1 MIKIIRWL
9 IYPVLVLGSKA
20 LSRFV
25 PQMHALHLNQIWS
38 VLLFLLPRKGDF
50 IKSVYGPFLHLG
62 QRDHQFYLCATGK
75 SGYKLSSIILKV
87 SQKMVFLD
95 IGSNVGIYSLLAEA
109 NPNFCRIT
117 AVEPNPLVVDFLK
130 SNIHANLAS
139 RIEVISA
146 AVSQSSDDVELRY
159 NDWHMGM
166 GSIER
171 QGTNSVRVKSLNRIF
186 FDEYAHSVNE
196 KVFLKIDVE
205 GAESVVVEEIFS
217 SSLSDRIS
225 DVFIEITPKWLDAK
239 KIDLIYSTLR
249 LNGFKLI
256 WKGSGDGQYDAH
268 FKKNDTY
275 MAINRSTEKL
285 NLKLVNRPI
294 YSICISNYNMGDTL
308 YKAVSSVAVQL
319 DERFEILIVD
329 DGSTDNSRDEIM
341 RLELKFPIVRSIFL
355 KRDKNRKLG
364 ETRNISIYG
373 ALGEYVLL
381 HIDADDVWEPY
392 LKDLVVLFHE
402 LEKAYGYDFLLVG
415 QQTGIAKRNLLLT
428 SGGYDNIYRGED
440 RNLMFRLAG
449 LDKILFMDYKTFRT
463 RLKRPA
469 RKKLIKVVW
478 DMWSHL
484 QYDFLYTESK
494 VNYILIALCFTYN
507 NSDFSIRS
515 RLLRTLLV
523 LPALISVAFK
533 EKRNIL
539 MTWEEFISYR
549 ESHRGNFEKLMR
561 KIGKSE
567 NLVHHVSKGAV
578 KIFDYQVNNKGFKG
592 E

>member
-1 MIKIIRWL
+1 MIKKIRFL
-9 IYPVLVLGSKA
+9 IYPALVLASGA
-20 LSRFV
+20 LSKFV
-25 PQMHALHLNQIWS
+25 PQMHALHLNRIWS
-38 VLLFLLPRKGDF
+38 VLLFLLPRKGNY
-50 IKSVYGPFLHLG
+50 IKSVYGPFLHLE

-75 SGYKLSSIILKV
+75 SGYKLSSIV
-87 SQKMVFLD
+87 SNVNRKMVFLD

-130 SNIHANLAS
+130 SNIHANSAS

-146 AVSQSSDDVELRY
+146 AVSQSNDEVELRY
-159 NDWHMGM
+159 NDWHTGM

-171 QGTNSVRVKSLNRIF
+171 EGTNTVRVKSINRSY
-186 FDEYAHSVNE
+186 FDEYAGSVNE

-205 GAESVVVEEIFS
+205 GAECVVVEEIFS
-217 SSLSDRIS
+217 SRLSDKIS
-225 DVFIEITPKWLDAK
+225 DVFIEITPKWLDAN
-239 KIDLIYSTLR
+239 KIDLIYSTLY

-256 WKGSGDGQYDAH
+256 WKGSGDVQYDAH

-275 MAINRSTEKL
+275 IAIDRSTEEL

-294 YSICISNYNMGDTL
+294 YSICISNYNMGDTI

-341 RLELKFPIVRSIFL
+341 RLESKFPAVRSIFL
-355 KRDKNRKLG
+355 KRDKNRRLG
-364 ETRNISIYG
+364 ETRNISIYA

-381 HIDADDVWEPY
+381 HIDADDIWEPY

-402 LEKAYGYDFLLVG
+402 LEKAYEYDFLLVG

-463 RLKRPA
+463 RLTRPA
-469 RKKLIKVVW
+469 KKKLIKVVW

-494 VNYILIALCFTYN
+494 VNYLLVALCFSYN

-515 RLLRTLLV
+515 RLLRALLV
-523 LPALISVAFK
+523 LPALMSVALK
-533 EKRNIL
+533 EKPDIS
-539 MTWEEFISYR
+539 MTWGEFISYR

-561 KIGKSE
+561 KIGKPE
-567 NLVHHVSKGAV
+567 NLVCHVSKAAV